1 MLGPVWKEAESTDLY
16 AFAVSSP
23 YFAALLL
30 ILGGLFLCIGGA
42 MLWRGRGGY
51 GRFEIA
57 FEPGVEAGVVL
68 ELKRGA
74 VG

>member
-1 MLGPVWKEAESTDLY
+1 MLGSVWKEAESTDLY

-30 ILGGLFLCIGGA
+30 IFVGLFLCVGGA
-42 MLWRGRGGY
+42 MLWGGGSSN
-51 GRFEIA
+51 GRFEIS
-57 FEPGVEAGVVL
+57 FETGVEAGVVL
-68 ELKRGA
+68 ELKGGA